1 MSDAAYLVKGKVA
14 LVTGAGSGIGHAL
27 TRLLLAAGCSV
38 VLADLKLRPE
48 AEQLLQEYPYHPT
61 STTTTDDG
69 PPSSGAV
76 ATGALFHA
84 TDVTNWAQLTSLWE
98 TALTSFGRIDIVCS
112 VAGTY
117 EPPSSSFWKPPG
129 ISTESR
135 DPPDAPLG
143 QYRTFAVNQIAPM
156 RLAQMAVDYWTQNR
170 GIHGNF
176 LAVASMAGY
185 LHSVETPFYMA
196 SKAALVSFVK
206 SLGAL
211 REVLGI
217 RVSAVCP
224 GTVLTPIFDPAWN
237 KLLTAKDV
245 CLSAEECAAVIL
257 RVLVE
262 PQWGS
267 GSIVETQMLGDKTA
281 PRISVRDVQ
290 MEALYPATF
299 QRPNHHVI
307 QSRQNLIQ
315 RVQKFGMRG

>member
-1 MSDAAYLVKGKVA
+1 MSDAAYRVKGKVA

-48 AEQLLQEYPYHPT
+48 AEQLLQEFPYHPT
-61 STTTTDDG
+61 TSGDDA
-69 PPSSGAV
+69 PRSSGA
-76 ATGALFHA
+76 ATPSALFHA

-112 VAGTY
+112 VAGT
-117 EPPSSSFWKPPG
+117 SFWKPPG
-129 ISTESR
+129 ISAESR

-170 GIHGNF
+170 ENIHGNF